1 MINFVVDN
9 KDLNLGNNL
18 ALKDLAYVPNPS
30 DTTFSTLVNNVSSK
44 VENTKTN
51 FVDKAAKSNT
61 SSVNQK
67 ALNAA
72 NANQTKEPSN
82 LKKDKTKNPTNSDK
96 FEQNS
101 KNVSKKQKDNS
112 LNKVKQE
119 DNASKKEK
127 SVEEKAFE
135 DNVSNPQA
143 ELNQTTV
150 SNANSTSSKQ
160 SSKKDVSNSTNSN
173 KEGEIEN
180 TDFQDPSKSPLV
192 EPSPDFSQKT
202 TLDDTNTSAKDIS
215 ENDHLMSSLIASF
228 ATGKEVGVID
238 ENLNNSNLD
247 DSSISSQD
255 FADFN
260 SASVQKIFETLE
272 SQNLNGEFKEDLNSS
287 LNDFKNLQTSLKAL
301 NNGALGSLENSFSS
315 ELENVKNSLN
325 DISKALEENKIIK
338 ENILNSLGEV
348 ENSINSPELKD
359 ILSQIKDFVQNGIDK
374 EANSDDGFAALT
386 SKINSFLD
394 SLKDFSSSDENLST
408 IKTALEGVKNSFEIN
423 EDNLKTSLADLKES
437 LKKAFDSLENSK
449 KETIKN
455 DILASKSALGDTFK
469 DVDLEE
475 LQKLS
480 ESQKEAFQKLA
491 QAFEDLNSNK
501 EIDLNSLQKDLKE
514 FLAAFEGQNGALDEI
529 DLNSLKDSISK
540 LASDLEKLNKNDI
553 LNAPKNDEI
562 TFKSNLE
569 TGNKTDFQMDIDLN
583 GDNSKVDLADNSLDI
598 DEFLK
603 NKDLN
608 SSDFSDG
615 QNENEFDFLNN
626 SNVQTAKNSKNS
638 SSIDAFSKIAKFS
651 NNSSDKNLNS
661 IEGSEATPNDILE
674 DLMVDDMMSD
684 DAFGDSSFTL
694 TVQDEVAKFA
704 IDGVSSSNSINQTNL
719 DSSSISSLGFRG
731 QNVKL
736 GNFQNA
742 TQQAQMTQKMDE
754 SEVLSQITNKIAQ
767 TKDGS
772 QKLTMILRPNDLGR
786 LSIELVSGRD
796 GLSTNILAQNEDV
809 RNYIEKNIDGLR
821 KQLAES
827 GVNVSN
833 IQIKTAGQEGSTNYQ
848 GNQDFQNETNQENG
862 SFKDQNQGQNNS
874 KEKENGHNQPSQEFE
889 SSRFGYD
896 IHQKRDFSSI
906 LMNKA
911 LSYLN

>member
-1 MINFVVDN
+1 MINSVVDN

-18 ALKDLAYVPNPS
+18 ALKDLTYVSNPS

-72 NANQTKEPSN
+72 NANQTKEPSSF
-82 LKKDKTKNPTNSDK
+82 KKDKTKNPTNSDK

-112 LNKVKQE
+112 SNKVKQE

-143 ELNQTTV
+143 ELNQAT
-150 SNANSTSSKQ
+150 SSKANSTSSKQ

-228 ATGKEVGVID
+228 ATGKEAGVID
-238 ENLNNSNLD
+238 ENLNSSELD
-247 DSSISSQD
+247 DISISSQD

-260 SASVQKIFETLE
+260 SASVQKIFEIIE

-301 NNGALGSLENSFSS
+301 NNGSLGSLENSFSS

-348 ENSINSPELKD
+348 ENSINSPEFKD
-359 ILSQIKDFVQNGIDK
+359 ILFQIKDFVQNGIDK
-374 EANSDDGFAALT
+374 EANSDDGFATLT

-394 SLKDFSSSDENLST
+394 SLKDFSNNDENLST
-408 IKTALEGVKNSFEIN
+408 IKTALEGIKNSFEIN

-437 LKKAFDSLENSK
+437 LKNAFDVLNSSK

-455 DILASKSALGDTFK
+455 DISASKSALEDIFK
-469 DVDLEE
+469 DVNLEE

-480 ESQKEAFQKLA
+480 ESQKEAYKKLLE
-491 QAFEDLNSNK
+491 AFDKNDDV
-501 EIDLNSLQKDLKE
+501 DLNSLQKDLKE
-514 FLAAFEGQNGALDEI
+514 FLAAFEEQNGALDEI

-553 LNAPKNDEI
+553 LNVPKNNEI
-562 TFKSNLE
+562 AFKSNLE
-569 TGNKTDFQMDIDLN
+569 TGSKTDFQTDIDLN
-583 GDNSKVDLADNSLDI
+583 GDNSKVDLAENSLDI

-674 DLMVDDMMSD
+674 DLMVDEMMSD

-719 DSSSISSLGFRG
+719 DSSSISSLSFRG

-786 LSIELVSGRD
+786 LSIELVSGKD

-862 SFKDQNQGQNNS
+862 SFKDQNQGQNNPQ
-874 KEKENGHNQPSQEFE
+874 ERENSQNQTNRDFE

>member
-1 MINFVVDN
+1 MINSVVDN

-18 ALKDLAYVPNPS
+18 ALKDLTYVPNPS

-44 VENTKTN
+44 IENTKTN

-72 NANQTKEPSN
+72 NANQTKEASN

-112 LNKVKQE
+112 SNKVKQE

-228 ATGKEVGVID
+228 ATGKEAGVID
-238 ENLNNSNLD
+238 ENLNSSELD
-247 DSSISSQD
+247 DISISSQD

-260 SASVQKIFETLE
+260 SASVQKIFEIIE

-301 NNGALGSLENSFSS
+301 NNGSLGSLENSFSS

-348 ENSINSPELKD
+348 ENSINSPEFKD

-374 EANSDDGFAALT
+374 EANSDDGFATLT

-394 SLKDFSSSDENLST
+394 SLKDFSNNDENLST
-408 IKTALEGVKNSFEIN
+408 IKTALEGIKNSFEIN

-437 LKKAFDSLENSK
+437 LKNALDSLENSK

-455 DILASKSALGDTFK
+455 DILASKSALEDIFK
-469 DVDLEE
+469 DVNLEE

-480 ESQKEAFQKLA
+480 ESQKEAYKKLLE
-491 QAFEDLNSNK
+491 AFDKNDDV
-501 EIDLNSLQKDLKE
+501 DLNSLQKDLKE
-514 FLAAFEGQNGALDEI
+514 FLTAFEGQNGALDEI

-540 LASDLEKLNKNDI
+540 LASDLEKSNKNDI
-553 LNAPKNDEI
+553 LNVPKNNEI
-562 TFKSNLE
+562 AFKSNLE
-569 TGNKTDFQMDIDLN
+569 TGSKSDFQTDIDLN

-674 DLMVDDMMSD
+674 DLMVDEMMSD

-719 DSSSISSLGFRG
+719 DSSSISSLSFRG

-786 LSIELVSGRD
+786 LSIELVSGKD

-862 SFKDQNQGQNNS
+862 SFKDQNQGQNNPQ
-874 KEKENGHNQPSQEFE
+874 ERENSQNQTNRDFE